1 MDVFVVVLIVVAC
14 VSFIVLIGKGN
25 EKQRLDNLNN
35 EKFNTGS
42 DSVEDSLAEVT
53 PTPSTPGE
61 VKGIDGFEKGCLFV
75 FVILIGLGI
84 FVAYGVS
91 QIGKGIDSFFGGVK
105 KVTDS
110 VDSVVYPN
118 GKNPWTK

>member
-25 EKQRLDNLNN
+25 EK
-35 EKFNTGS
+35 FNTES